1 MQVKLTWSYST
12 TPAGQAPTTF
22 IIQHKLSTASTYTTQ
37 TTITN
42 FATICTG
49 TSCTYVYPAG
59 VLDNNK
65 SYDFRVGTD
74 CSEGTTNY
82 STPITKIN
90 VLCPTFTPTA
100 TSNSISYQF
109 SGATATSVT
118 GYLVELLLASDNS
131 LLEAKPL
138 AAVAATISGTFSGNQ
153 IPNDGIPD
161 YTILPSTLY
170 KVRVTVKS
178 SGADKVCT
186 YDISTTNTPACTAVS
201 NLAACICS
209 VDCATAC

>member
-12 TPAGQAPTTF
+12 TPAGQAPSTF

-49 TSCTYVYPAG
+49 TSCTYVYPSG
-59 VLDNNK
+59 VLDDNK

-82 STPITKIN
+82 TTPVTKIN
-90 VLCPTFTPTA
+90 VLCPTFTPTS
-100 TSNSISYQF
+100 TSNSISYSF
-109 SGATATSVT
+109 SGATGTSVT
-118 GYLVELLLASDNS
+118 GYLVELLLASNNS
-131 LLEAKPL
+131 LVEAKPL
-138 AAVAATISGTFSGNQ
+138 AAVAATISGTFTGLSANTA
-153 IPNDGIPD
+153 
-161 YTILPSTLY
+161 YR
-170 KVRVTVKS
+170 VRVTVKS

-186 YDISTTNTPACTAVS
+186 YDISTTETVACTAVS
-201 NLAACICS
+201 NLAACICG